1 MAVGWMESTVTQSTN
16 EGKEDWAEVLI
27 REYEEGADDI
37 EVMAALN
44 MSRTDFQNFYESSDV
59 FKELVDIGR
68 MKSSAYLRKIA
79 RKNMFNKAMNVPL
92 WIFVMKNREGWAEK
106 SEVVSE
112 VPSGQ
117 RSLDE
122 MRTEIMAQIPEIVKK
137 LGSDKKLSDL
147 IELPE
152 KKRAET

>member
-1 MAVGWMESTVTQSTN
+1 MEQST
-16 EGKEDWAEVLI
+16 KEDWAETLI

-44 MSRTDFQNFYESSDV
+44 MSRTDFHNFYESAPV
-59 FKELVDIGR
+59 FRELVDIGR

-106 SEVVSE
+106 SEVVSD
-112 VPSGQ
+112 VPNQ
-117 RSLDE
+117 QKSLDE
-122 MRTEIMAQIPEIVKK
+122 MRTQILAQLPDVVKK
-137 LGSDKKLSDL
+137 LGADKKLSDL
-147 IELPE
+147 IDLPE
-152 KKRAET
+152 KKRNEA

>member
-1 MAVGWMESTVTQSTN
+1 MEQST
-16 EGKEDWAEVLI
+16 KQDWAEVLI

-44 MSRTDFQNFYESSDV
+44 MSRQDFGNFYESSPV
-59 FKELVDIGR
+59 FRELVDIGR

-112 VPSGQ
+112 MPNSQ
-117 RSLDE
+117 KSLDE
-122 MRTEIMAQIPEIVKK
+122 MRAQILAQLPSIVTK
-137 LGSDKKLSDL
+137 LGSDKKMADL
-147 IELPE
+147 IQLPE
-152 KKRAET
+152 KKKNEA

>member
-1 MAVGWMESTVTQSTN
+1 LERST
-16 EGKEDWAEVLI
+16 KEDWAETLI

-44 MSRTDFQNFYESSDV
+44 MSRQDFQNFYESSPV
-59 FKELVDIGR
+59 FRELVDVGR
-68 MKSSAYLRKIA
+68 MKSSAFLRKIA

-106 SEVVSE
+106 TEVVQEAPNS
-112 VPSGQ
+112 Q
-117 RSLDE
+117 KSLDE
-122 MRTEIMAQIPEIVKK
+122 MRTQILAQLPEVVKK
-137 LGSDKKLSDL
+137 LGADKKLSDL

-152 KKRAET
+152 KKNG

>member
-1 MAVGWMESTVTQSTN
+1 MRTEVEQSTKQ
-16 EGKEDWAEVLI
+16 EWAEVLI

-44 MSRTDFQNFYESSDV
+44 MSRADFNNYYESSPV
-59 FKELVDIGR
+59 FRELVDIGR

-106 SEVVSE
+106 SEVISE
-112 VPSGQ
+112 VPNSQ
-117 RSLDE
+117 KSLDE
-122 MRTEIMAQIPEIVKK
+122 MRSQILAQLPEVVKK
-137 LGSDKKLSDL
+137 LGADKKLSDL

-152 KKRAET
+152 KKRNET